1 MRAIFLDRDGVICR
15 NRPDHVKSWD
25 EFVFISR
32 AREALARLTAL
43 NLPIIVIT
51 NQAVI
56 NRKLTS
62 AATVEE
68 IHRRMTASI
77 EAEGGRIDQIYYC
90 PHLPSEQCNCRKPK
104 PGLLQRAADE
114 LGLQL
119 QGSYLVGDAWSDI
132 QAGIAVG
139 CVPFLV
145 LTGRGLS
152 QAPQALREGPGR
164 FRVVRDLYEAATT
177 ILHAE
182 SAPTRLKIWG
192 RTGRTRPSNG
202 RILMPLAQEAA
213 QKAAQKAR

>member
-15 NRPDHVKSWD
+15 NRPDHVKNWD
-25 EFVFISR
+25 EFIFISR

-43 NLPIIVIT
+43 NLPIIVIS
-51 NQAVI
+51 NQAII
-56 NRKLTS
+56 NRNITS
-62 AATVEE
+62 SATVDE
-68 IHRRMTASI
+68 IHRLMTASV

-90 PHLPSEQCNCRKPK
+90 PHRPSEQCDCRKPK

-114 LGLQL
+114 LDIQL
-119 QGSYLVGDAWSDI
+119 QGSYMVGDAWSDI

-139 CVPFLV
+139 CIPFLV

-177 ILHAE
+177 ILHIE
-182 SAPTRLKIWG
+182 RAPTRLKIWG
-192 RTGRTRPSNG
+192 RTGWTNPGNG
-202 RILMPLAQEAA
+202 RTLVPMA
-213 QKAAQKAR
+213 QKSR